1 MPKPLGTRAI
11 AVRETIAEL
20 CENPPETTQL
30 VREVAERLR
39 RVVPHETAAWM
50 TTDPETVVPTAM
62 IGLDASP
69 ELGVAFRDDEVHGN
83 DVNSFGQML
92 RSGGVVSTLATDT
105 GGDLE
110 RSPRYREISRP
121 RGLGDEMR
129 VVARTGNETWAIAC
143 LNRAADS
150 PSFTDEEIAYV
161 RGIAELL
168 GRGVRTSLAR
178 APAEPERLDALGMLV
193 VRADDTIE
201 ASTGQ
206 AMRWLERLPVDKGRL
221 PTSIS
226 MVSLMARA
234 NATGAPGARPARLRL
249 LLPGGGWLL
258 VHADVLEDGSAEPG
272 RTAVV
277 LEPADRAQLLPLLF
291 ALHGLTGRERQVAEL
306 LVAGR
311 STDEIATQL
320 HISRHTL
327 RDHVK
332 AIFAK
337 VGVSSRP
344 ELTAALAA

>member
-1 MPKPLGTRAI
+1 MPKPLGTRAT
-11 AVRETIAEL
+11 AVRETIADL
-20 CENPPETTQL
+20 CENPPETTEL

-39 RVVPHETAAWM
+39 RVVPYETGAWM
-50 TTDPETVVPTAM
+50 TTDPETIVPTAM
-62 IGLDASP
+62 VGVDTTL
-69 ELGVAFRDDEVHGN
+69 ELGLAFRDDEIAGS

-92 RSGGVVSTLATDT
+92 RSGQTVTTLVRDT

-110 RSPRYREISRP
+110 LSPRYRQISEP
-121 RGLGDEMR
+121 HGLGDEMR
-129 VVARTGNETWAIAC
+129 VVSRTGTETWALAC
-143 LNRAADS
+143 LQRAGDS
-150 PSFTDEEIAYV
+150 ASFTDDEIRYV
-161 RGIAELL
+161 RHIAELL

-206 AMRWLERLPVDKGRL
+206 AMRWLKRLPVDKGKL

-234 NATGAPGARPARLRL
+234 QAVGAPGARPARLRL

-258 VHADVLEDGSAEPG
+258 VHADVLEGDEAG

-306 LVAGR
+306 LIAGR
-311 STDEIATQL
+311 STDEIAAAL

-332 AIFAK
+332 AIFGK